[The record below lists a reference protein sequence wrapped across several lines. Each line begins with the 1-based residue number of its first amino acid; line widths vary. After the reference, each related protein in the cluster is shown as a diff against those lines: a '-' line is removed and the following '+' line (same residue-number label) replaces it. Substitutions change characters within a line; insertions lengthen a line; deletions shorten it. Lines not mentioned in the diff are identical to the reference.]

1 MEDDFGYFIFFQYI
15 LIPALQVAA
24 PVAFGAWV
32 VSFLLLARRR
42 GARFLTSLII
52 AFGVGGLTLCGVAY
66 LALRQ

>member
-1 MEDDFGYFIFFQYI
+1 VEEDFGYFLFFQYI
-15 LIPALQVAA
+15 LIPALEVAA
-24 PVAFGAWV
+24 PVAFGTWV

-52 AFGVGGLTLCGVAY
+52 AFGIAGLTLCGFTY